1 MGLLETYALDCP
13 RNPMDSIIGMILSAK
28 KSLELAIV
36 SLKVC
41 ARLARMVRSSSLAIG
56 ARMLMPSRTLS
67 SQCPRK
73 QQAVAQRDFAIVLCR
88 LFYARLG
95 NASEAYRQAGYQGKN
110 ADVLSAQL
118 LVNPSILQA
127 NQGDSRGAG

>member
-1 MGLLETYALDCP
+1 
-13 RNPMDSIIGMILSAK
+13 MDSIIGMILSAK

-88 LFYARLG
+88 LLGKFVTKGFASFTQGSATHQKHTGKPVIKARMQTCFHR
-95 NASEAYRQAGYQGKN
+95 NYW
-110 ADVLSAQL
+110 
-118 LVNPSILQA
+118 
-127 NQGDSRGAG
+127 